1 MGMRSGKALKLKKTA
16 AKRVVKKKAAPQPK
30 RKAAAAPKP
39 KAKVVTRT
47 VTVDRN
53 AALRALAQ
61 RIVDVTV
68 ANDDEGMFAL
78 YAADVESR
86 EASNPPTRGVGALRE
101 KFVAWRGMASDA
113 AFLPRAV
120 VADGHII
127 VIEWSGRV
135 TLAATG
141 RVVELNEVAVHEIE
155 HGKIV
160 RERFY
165 YDPALLQP

>member
-16 AKRVVKKKAAPQPK
+16 AKRVVKRKSAPKPT
-30 RKAAAAPKP
+30 KAAAAT

-53 AALRALAQ
+53 AGLRALAQ

-68 ANDDEGMFAL
+68 ANDDKAMFAL
-78 YAADVESR
+78 YAADVESH
-86 EASNPPTRGVGALRE
+86 EASNPPTRGIAALRE
-101 KFVAWRGMASDA
+101 KFAAWRGMASDA
-113 AFLPRAV
+113 AFAPRAV
-120 VADGHII
+120 VVDGRHII
-127 VIEWSGRV
+127 IEWSGRV

-141 RVVELNEVAVHEIE
+141 RVVELNEVAIHEIE